1 MTALAVIGLAL
12 LTCFLLGQI
21 PLAVGGYYNCDDYG
35 LWAKIGAI
43 KIALF
48 PRKKSDKPK
57 KSKKEKSEQEKNKE
71 KKKESKK
78 MTVPQILALIVDLIP
93 VLTRALGRFR
103 YKLQMEEL
111 LIQVVLPGEDDPAQS
126 ATLYGQINGT
136 LSAIWPPLVALFH
149 IQEGRAG
156 VSVDFTASEMQLDS
170 RCSLSIKLGQL
181 LYIILALA
189 GHSLMI
195 FLRHRRQNKLR
206 EAGA

>member
-1 MTALAVIGLAL
+1 MTALTVIGLAL
-12 LTCFLLGQI
+12 FTCFLLGQI
-21 PLAVGGYYNCDDYG
+21 PLAVGGYYHGDGYG
-35 LWAKIGAI
+35 AWAKIGAI

-48 PRKKSDKPK
+48 PRKKSAKAKKPK
-57 KSKKEKSEQEKNKE
+57 KEKPDRE

-78 MTVPQILALIVDLIP
+78 MTVPQILALVVDLIP

-103 YKLQMEEL
+103 HKLQMEEL
-111 LIQVVLPGEDDPAQS
+111 LIQVVLPGEEDPAQS

-149 IQEGRAG
+149 VQEGRAG
-156 VSVDFTASEMQLDS
+156 ISVDFTASEMQLDS

-189 GHSLMI
+189 GHGLI
-195 FLRHRRQNKLR
+195 ILLRHRRQNKLR